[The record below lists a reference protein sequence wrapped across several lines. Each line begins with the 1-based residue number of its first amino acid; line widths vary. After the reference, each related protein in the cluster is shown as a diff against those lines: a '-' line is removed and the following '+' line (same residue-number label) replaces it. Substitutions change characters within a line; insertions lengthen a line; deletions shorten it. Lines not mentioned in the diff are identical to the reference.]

1 VAAAVAEQVS
11 IGCAGSSSPGE
22 GHSNHGGNPS
32 KKPRCEE
39 NVVDLTMDVDHKKF
53 VLPSC
58 FSERELFEKNS
69 ALTVSPTETSIIMDL
84 GVVGRR
90 KEIARGAA
98 AVMRLLEMVLVLNDK
113 EQSSVKD
120 LNEAR
125 ARNEELEGQ
134 VLKLETE
141 FTDYKEKYVIQSTYV
156 TELRVKKEELA
167 RVVRAWRI

>member
-1 VAAAVAEQVS
+1 
-11 IGCAGSSSPGE
+11 
-22 GHSNHGGNPS
+22 
-32 KKPRCEE
+32 
-39 NVVDLTMDVDHKKF
+39 VVDLTMDVDHKKF

-58 FSERELFEKNS
+58 FYERELFEKNS

-84 GVVGRR
+84 GVAGRR

>member
-1 VAAAVAEQVS
+1 
-11 IGCAGSSSPGE
+11 
-22 GHSNHGGNPS
+22 
-32 KKPRCEE
+32 
-39 NVVDLTMDVDHKKF
+39 
-53 VLPSC
+53 
-58 FSERELFEKNS
+58 
-69 ALTVSPTETSIIMDL
+69 
-84 GVVGRR
+84 
-90 KEIARGAA
+90 
-98 AVMRLLEMVLVLNDK
+98 
-113 EQSSVKD
+113 VKD